1 MQILRGLGLKA
12 IEIPTDP
19 ESGISIEAL
28 ELALDQWPIKG
39 VIPVPNC
46 NNPLG
51 YIMPDARKRAVL
63 SCPAPR
69 YRDFRG

>member
-28 ELALDQWPIKG
+28 ELALDRWPIKG
-39 VIPVPNC
+39 VITVLTATIRWDTSCLTRANARC
-46 NNPLG
+46 CPLPSAT
-51 YIMPDARKRAVL
+51 I
-63 SCPAPR
+63 S
-69 YRDFRG
+69 